1 MKKVTFGQRM
11 RYSFDNTMSRGT
23 PALIGWLG
31 ILSLIMVLL
40 VTFIVLLITLFDR
53 SGVPQTDSGET
64 VGFVEIAW
72 MNLLRTLDP
81 GTMGG
86 DRGGWPFLLAML
98 GITMGGIFIVSTF
111 IGVMTSG
118 IENRLSEL
126 RKGRSFVVESGHSLI
141 LGWSDQIFT
150 IISELSL
157 ANANQKKPRIVIL
170 ADKDKVEME
179 DEIRNKVGPTGK
191 TRVVCRTG
199 SPIDLSD
206 LEIVNPQ
213 GARSIIVLSP
223 PSEEP
228 DSQVIKTILAITN
241 NPRRRPEPYHI
252 VAEIHDARNME
263 AARLVGGQETKL
275 IDVGD
280 TVSRL
285 IAQACRQS
293 GLSVVYTELLDFGG
307 DEIYFHEEPSLV
319 GKTFGEALLAYE
331 QCAIIGLQHA
341 DQRVALNPP
350 MDTPIS
356 AGDKV
361 IAIAEDDDKVVLSGS
376 VTPNINESAIQDA
389 VVAEATPERT
399 LMLGWNRRATTIIN
413 ELDHYVAPGSTVTV
427 VADWEGGAAEI
438 ARRCSDCRNLQVTFQ
453 RGDTADR
460 RTLDSLNVDSY
471 QHIIVLCYSDLL
483 DPQRA
488 DARTLITLLH
498 LRDIEA
504 QLGDRFSIVSEML
517 DDRNRELAEVT
528 KADDFI
534 VSDKLISLL
543 LAQISENKHLS
554 DVFTDVFDPE
564 GSEIY
569 VKPASDYV
577 RPGVEVDF
585 YTVVEAARR
594 RGHVAFGYR
603 LQAHAGDPEK
613 SYGVVVNPRKSSTVT
628 FSPADRIIVLA
639 ED

>member
-1 MKKVTFGQRM
+1 MRKITFGQRM
-11 RYSFDNTMSRGT
+11 RYRFDNTMSRGT

-31 ILSLIMVLL
+31 VLSLIMVLV
-40 VTFIVLLITLFDR
+40 VTLIVLLITLFDR
-53 SGVPQTDSGET
+53 SGVPQTDSGES

-126 RKGRSFVVESGHSLI
+126 RKGRSFVVESGHTLI

-150 IISELSL
+150 IISELAL

-179 DEIRNKVGPTGK
+179 DEIRNKVESTGRM
-191 TRVVCRTG
+191 RVVCRTG

-223 PSEEP
+223 PGEDP
-228 DSQVIKTILAITN
+228 DSQVIKTVLAITN

-263 AARLVGGQETKL
+263 AARLVGGEETKL

-307 DEIYFHEEPSLV
+307 DEIYFHEEPALV
-319 GKTFGEALLAYE
+319 GKTFGESLLAYE
-331 QCAIIGLQHA
+331 QCAVIGLQHA
-341 DQRVALNPP
+341 DGSVALNPP
-350 MDTPIS
+350 METPIS
-356 AGDKV
+356 SGDKV
-361 IAIAEDDDKVVLSGS
+361 IAIAEDDDKVILSS
-376 VTPNINESAIQDA
+376 STTPYIDEAAIQDA
-389 VVAEATPERT
+389 VATEAVPERT
-399 LMLGWNRRATTIIN
+399 LMLGWNRRSTTIIN

-438 ARRCSDCRNLQVTFQ
+438 ARRCDTCCNVEITFQ
-453 RGDTADR
+453 KGDTADR
-460 RTLDSLNVDSY
+460 RTLDSLNVADY

-498 LRDIEA
+498 LRDMEA
-504 QLGDRFSIVSEML
+504 RLGDRFSIVSEML

-554 DVFTDVFDPE
+554 DVFTDVFDPK

-577 RPGVEVDF
+577 RPGQEVDF

-594 RGHVAFGYR
+594 RRHVAFGYR

-613 SYGVVVNPRKSSTVT
+613 SYGVVVNPQKSKTVT
-628 FSPADRIIVLA
+628 FATVDRIIVLA
-639 ED
+639 EE